1 MAVSEEHLNP
11 SEQPEKGGRNAVLTV
26 WGVLA
31 LLVLAA
37 ILFTLLM
44 GRRPLAGS
52 GNAASITSGPAA
64 TASGVPNGGPPA
76 GSAPATAPNT
86 PPAH

>member
-52 GNAASITSGPAA
+52 GNAASITVNVTNPKHSGY
-64 TASGVPNGGPPA
+64 TCSITVGLSGSSKPVCA
-76 GSAPATAPNT
+76 
-86 PPAH
+86 